1 MMLDFAL
8 QYPTAHIKQ
17 EPYETLEYLIPVSR
31 TYVSRYDNT
40 RVIVEKDTA
49 YKIQETY
56 DNMNIVDSEY
66 DRYYEITHKSENRLD
81 IVAYEMYGYATYWWV
96 IAMANDIIDPFNV
109 SIGTVLRIPPISSLY
124 ETYSVLGSKVSRLA
138 KMV

>member
-1 MMLDFAL
+1 MLDFAL
-8 QYPTAHIKQ
+8 QYPTSHIKQ
-17 EPYETLEYLIPVSR
+17 EHYETLEYLIPVSR

-40 RVIVEKDTA
+40 KVIVEKGTA

-56 DNMNIVDSEY
+56 DNASIAESEY
-66 DRYYEITHKSENRLD
+66 DRYYEVTHKSENRLD

-109 SIGTVLRIPPISSLY
+109 KIGTVLRVPPVSALY
-124 ETYSVLGSKVSRLA
+124 ETYNVLGSKMSRLA
-138 KMV
+138 KLV